1 MCAVCVSRQI
11 RSDRKEKNAVM
22 SFTVTDEPTFI
33 DLTVSE
39 LKEEVGAVV
48 CNQLCPAVSHQV
60 PFRALKKI
68 INLFVFGVCYAKM
81 RFECKFSGVRI
92 L

>member
-48 CNQLCPAVSHQV
+48 CNQMCPTISHRL
-60 PFRALKKI
+60 PFRALKKR
-68 INLFVFGVCYAKM
+68 FGLYLVSVVQRWDLNA
-81 RFECKFSGVRI
+81 SSVV
-92 L
+92 

>member
-48 CNQLCPAVSHQV
+48 CNQMCPTISHRL
-60 PFRALKKI
+60 PFRALKKR
-68 INLFVFGVCYAKM
+68 FGLYLVSVVQ
-81 RFECKFSGVRI
+81 R
-92 L
+92 

>member
-48 CNQLCPAVSHQV
+48 CNQMCPTISHQL
-60 PFRALKKI
+60 PFRALKKR
-68 INLFVFGVCYAKM
+68 FGLYLVSLVQ
-81 RFECKFSGVRI
+81 R
-92 L
+92 